1 MSFVYLGEIV
11 LYIVLN
17 QNCLVKAKVKI
28 VLMMC
33 FVHVF
38 AKEGQFCVQW
48 LASYAARRIA

>member
-11 LYIVLN
+11 LYVVLN
-17 QNCLVKAKVKI
+17 QNCLVKAKVEV

-38 AKEGQFCVQW
+38 AKEGQFCV
-48 LASYAARRIA
+48 

>member
-11 LYIVLN
+11 LYVVLN
-17 QNCLVKAKVKI
+17 QNCLVKAKVEI

-38 AKEGQFCVQW
+38 AKEGQFCVQL
-48 LASYAARRIA
+48 LASYVARLIA